1 MSDATNP
8 WVRSGASPA
17 PAPAYIPPPPPS
29 GPVTVSAPQA
39 GVPVPDQA
47 DRLPR
52 RDSAAQATVWW
63 LGVHGGAGETSLTLL
78 AAGSRAAD
86 HAWPMPSPGLLNRVA
101 LVARTNYAGLTAAQH
116 AAREWASGALGDA
129 IRLEG
134 LVLVP
139 DQPGRLPKE
148 LRLLSQLVGGGVPHT
163 WSLPWMSPWRFG
175 PVDPTAE
182 LPKEFGTMFSDLS
195 LQPTAPRT

>member
-1 MSDATNP
+1 MSEPNP
-8 WVRSGASPA
+8 WVRSGSEAA
-17 PAPAYIPPPPPS
+17 PAPTRAPSQRAS

-47 DRLPR
+47 DRLPQR
-52 RDSAAQATVWW
+52 ETPAQATVWW
-63 LGVHGGAGETSLTLL
+63 LGVHGGSGETSLSLL
-78 AAGSRAAD
+78 AAGSRAAE
-86 HAWPMPSPGLLNRVA
+86 HAWPMPSSSGLVNRVV

-116 AAREWASGALGDA
+116 AAREWASGSLGDV

-148 LRLLSQLVGGGVPHT
+148 LRLLAQLVGGGVPLT
-163 WSLPWMSPWRFG
+163 WSLPWVTAWRFG
-175 PVDPTAE
+175 PVDPSAE
-182 LPKEFGTMFSDLS
+182 FPKEFGSLLSDLS
-195 LQPTAPRT
+195 LHPTASST